1 MATDRPS
8 SRTGGRRV
16 AAVLV
21 AAVLLGSCSA
31 GGPPPGDPSPKADS
45 SDIVDPGI
53 AAFLEEVLPVGSSG
67 SLVAARRGELVH
79 CAGFGTAAS
88 GPGMTATCDTVYDLM
103 SMTKQFTAAAIVKLE
118 AMGRLRVTDPI
129 SSYFRQVPAD
139 KRAITVHHLLTH
151 SAGLVEGLGGD
162 YEPVSREDMVAGAL
176 TSKLVSTPG
185 TEYHYSNL
193 GYSLLAAIIEK
204 VSGSTYERFLA
215 QHLFAPAGM
224 RDTGYVLPQWAPGQV
239 AVEYDA
245 NGTPLGKPFDHPWAA
260 DGPYWNLRG
269 NGGLLSSARDMF
281 RWHLALEGDAVLPRQ
296 AKHQLFEP
304 HVPEGT
310 GADTFYGYGWVV
322 QQTDL
327 GVVVGHDGGNLS
339 SYGEMVRL
347 LDEGVMVFWV
357 TNHSQDDAAGWDMT
371 RLAPAVTQGVVQ
383 QLLKR

>member
-31 GGPPPGDPSPKADS
+31 GGPPPEDPSPKADS

-79 CAGFGTAAS
+79 CAGFGTATS

-176 TSKLVSTPG
+176 DLELVSTPG

-204 VSGSTYERFLA
+204 VSGYELRTVLGAAPVRAGRDEGRPATSCPEWDPDRSRSSTTRTA
-215 QHLFAPAGM
+215 RH
-224 RDTGYVLPQWAPGQV
+224 GQ
-239 AVEYDA
+239 AVRSS
-245 NGTPLGKPFDHPWAA
+245 LG
-260 DGPYWNLRG
+260 RG
-269 NGGLLSSARDMF
+269 R
-281 RWHLALEGDAVLPRQ
+281 AVLEPARQ
-296 AKHQLFEP
+296 RRPAL
-304 HVPEGT
+304 
-310 GADTFYGYGWVV
+310 
-322 QQTDL
+322 
-327 GVVVGHDGGNLS
+327 
-339 SYGEMVRL
+339 VR
-347 LDEGVMVFWV
+347 
-357 TNHSQDDAAGWDMT
+357 
-371 RLAPAVTQGVVQ
+371 P
-383 QLLKR
+383 